1 MESTEV
7 VAAPTV
13 VVDAPTRVET
23 KQVFDEVLSAL
34 HSVSSQQDA
43 VRAEMEQLSRGMEEM
58 RVARAGELET
68 TAQVKEGLQRTMS
81 ASSVLEARLGQ
92 AESEQMQMHSTAE
105 QAKMASDR
113 AIAQAQRLKEEQE
126 KTTQQVTDILS
137 A

>member
-1 MESTEV
+1 
-7 VAAPTV
+7 
-13 VVDAPTRVET
+13 
-23 KQVFDEVLSAL
+23 
-34 HSVSSQQDA
+34 
-43 VRAEMEQLSRGMEEM
+43 MEQLSRGMEEM

-92 AESEQMQMHSTAE
+92 AESEQMQMRSTAE